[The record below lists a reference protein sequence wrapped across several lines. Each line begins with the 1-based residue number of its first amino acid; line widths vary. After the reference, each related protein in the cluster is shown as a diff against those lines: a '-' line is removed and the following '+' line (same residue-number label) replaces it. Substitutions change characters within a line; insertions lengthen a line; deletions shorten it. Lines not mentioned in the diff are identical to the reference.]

1 MKMHVTLG
9 HPILIFLY
17 SLALFVLGGAI
28 GIRWGVSWNSMRIAA
43 LGAVLM
49 IVHDWMAAIVWSW
62 KTATLIGAIHSDRTR

>member
-1 MKMHVTLG
+1 MKMDVTLG

-17 SLALFVLGGAI
+17 SLALLVLGGAI
-28 GIRWGVSWNSMRIAA
+28 GIRWGASWGSIRIAV

-62 KTATLIGAIHSDRTR
+62 KTATLIGATHRDRTR